1 MIANSRSF
9 YNGIGTYMNIVAD
22 LHRVIVECT
31 TIRLV
36 RGPERAQPR

>member
-1 MIANSRSF
+1 V
-9 YNGIGTYMNIVAD
+9 NIVTD

-36 RGPERAQPR
+36 RGPERTTMG